1 MGRYACLLRA
11 VNVSGQRKLTM
22 SKLREVCSSL
32 GCTEVATYLQSGN
45 VVLTSKLAQAKLG
58 DRVKQ
63 AIAAEFGFEDVDVL
77 VWTAEELSALV
88 RGNPFV
94 ARGCDLSKLHVTFL
108 GKEVKPAELKGID
121 AKAFLPDEF
130 ALGKKAVYVH
140 CPDGYGRSK
149 LNNALFERKL
159 GLRATTRNWRTVN
172 SLLELAS
179 K

>member
-1 MGRYACLLRA
+1 VGRYACLLRA

-22 SKLREVCSSL
+22 SKLREVCSAL

-45 VVLTSKLAQAKLG
+45 VVLASKLAKAKLG
-58 DRVKQ
+58 DRVTA

-77 VWTAEELSALV
+77 VWAAEELSALV
-88 RGNPFV
+88 RDNPFV

-108 GKEVKPAELKGID
+108 SKEVKPAELKSID

-130 ALGKKAVYVH
+130 ALGRKAVYVH
-140 CPDGYGRSK
+140 CPAGYGRSK
-149 LNNALFERKL
+149 LNNAFFERKL